1 MKVEVYEKPILTRFI
16 SVNGVEFEMSD
27 LLCAL
32 GDIRRTVVDD
42 HYGDHSL
49 RDYELSCS
57 HKTMIELVKMGLVK
71 NYTGSRM
78 ANLFCMKDEEAINKL
93 VDMIYDEDEKFEKL
107 KGE

>member
-32 GDIRRTVVDD
+32 EDIRRTSVDD
-42 HYGDHSL
+42 HYGDRSL

-57 HKTMIELVKMGLVK
+57 HKTMMELVKMGLVK